1 MKQVININQM
11 FQHSNEFEVYKGI
24 LQGHKDTLDGIRVK
38 DWMIKK
44 SLKKISGVMAE
55 EIRQLQNMSQTL
67 EYGCQLY
74 QKCEENLAQMT
85 CQPLEYDHEDGDS
98 EGSKE
103 HIWDYIEWKD
113 LVKII
118 GALGGVGGGLAI
130 GLNYWTVERN
140 AKNDV
145 GTLKYLASAIGKFAG
160 AIEKTAGGAIDV
172 SWQKWIGLND
182 AFEKIDPSSFG
193 KAVKSSF
200 AKELDDLDFSKTKDA
215 AGNAK
220 CAAKWAGYALTFL
233 SNGIENWDEF
243 KEGDISIERAAKE
256 TAIESVTDIL
266 LGMGATA
273 VVSGAIA
280 AAGITAGVP
289 AIVIGGAG
297 AAVVVGANAA
307 CKWVTGGRDIGEVVA
322 DAVCDADE
330 MISNTVEKVQNVAKN
345 VVSEKLGEL
354 GRGAVRIKSQFKSAF
369 SAPWKSIC
377 GAFS

>member
-24 LQGHKDTLDGIRVK
+24 LQGHKDALDGICVK
-38 DWMIKK
+38 DWMVKK
-44 SLKKISGVMAE
+44 SLKKISGVMDE
-55 EIRQLQNMSQTL
+55 EIRQLQNMSQIL

-85 CQPLEYDHEDGDS
+85 CQPLEYDHEDGAS
-98 EGSKE
+98 EDSKE
-103 HIWDYIEWKD
+103 HIWDYIQWKD

-118 GALGGVGGGLAI
+118 GGLEGIGSGLAI

-145 GTLKYLASAIGKFAG
+145 GTLKYMTSAIGKIAG
-160 AIEKTAGGAIDV
+160 AIGKIAEGKIEV
-172 SWQKWIGLND
+172 NWQKWIGLND

-200 AKELDDLDFSKTKDA
+200 AKELDNLKFAKSEGA
-215 AGNAK
+215 AGKVKTAT
-220 CAAKWAGYALTFL
+220 KWAGYALTFA
-233 SNGIENWDEF
+233 SNYIENQEERKEDGISKARVWAETGIE
-243 KEGDISIERAAKE
+243 
-256 TAIESVTDIL
+256 TATDIL
-266 LGMGATA
+266 LGMGGTA
-273 VVSGAIA
+273 VVSGAVA

-297 AAVVVGANAA
+297 AAVVVGANAV
-307 CKWVTGGRDIGEVVA
+307 CKWATGGRDIGEVVA
-322 DAVCDADE
+322 DAVCDVTKD
-330 MISNTVEKVQNVAKN
+330 
-345 VVSEKLGEL
+345 VVLENLGEL
-354 GRGAVRIKSQFKSAF
+354 GRGAARITNQFKAAF